1 MQELKKSDDAR
12 QTKLYQRFGN
22 VPVPEDLVDF
32 YQHLDPADLVDFV
45 QVESEYVNVIQ
56 GTRLQLGRVYRAAQ
70 QLFAHAGSRSDL
82 HETMTFERWVR
93 AHGQSKQT
101 ALRLITLA
109 DQVDL
114 IQAQALDTHDD
125 GQLMIENYLTLSQS
139 DQMAIADGKVDE
151 KVVGML
157 LHATPD
163 MRKSPI
169 WKGMLKEL
177 HESRQAI
184 EAQKKQLQTQT
195 DQIQQLTQ
203 RNSDLERSRSDFTDQ
218 LSAEKEENRH
228 LQLQLAEAQAQEPEP
243 VEVPPADYDELKER
257 RVELEAQLKDTEQTL
272 EEIKKELHE
281 AQSTSTGTYSQED
294 IDDLQEQLAELTQQ
308 NQELTKQVK
317 AQAAHEDSRQKAF
330 QTVSARS
337 TDMLSALPRTLDVM
351 ALAGNIEQLTDK
363 ELQQTDLPA
372 LANALEDKASQL
384 RKLMHESQRVVEGDF
399 SEIKGKGD
407 DGA

>member
-1 MQELKKSDDAR
+1 MQEIKKSNER

-22 VPVPEDLVDF
+22 VPVPGDLVDF
-32 YQHLDPADLVDFV
+32 YQQLAPEDLMEFV
-45 QVESEYVNVIQ
+45 QVESEYVNVLQ

-70 QLFAHAGSRSDL
+70 KLFAHAGSRSDL
-82 HETMTFERWVR
+82 HETMTFDKWVR
-93 AHGQSKQT
+93 AHGHSKQT
-101 ALRLITLA
+101 ALRLIALA
-109 DQVDL
+109 DQVDR

-125 GQLMIENYLTLSQS
+125 GQLMVENFLTLSQS
-139 DQMAIADGKVDE
+139 GQLAIADGKVDE

-163 MRKSPI
+163 MRQSPI
-169 WKGMLKEL
+169 WKGMLQEL

-184 EAQKKQLQTQT
+184 EAQKKQLQNQT

-203 RNSDLERSRSDFTDQ
+203 RNSDLERSRSDFTNQ
-218 LSAEKEENRH
+218 LSAAKDENRH
-228 LQLQLAEAQAQEPEP
+228 LQLQLAEAQTQEPEP

-272 EEIKKELHE
+272 EDVKKELHE
-281 AQSTSTGTYSQED
+281 AQSASTGSYSQED
-294 IDDLQEQLAELTQQ
+294 IDDLQEQLAELTKQ
-308 NQELTKQVK
+308 NQALTKQAK
-317 AQAAHEDSRQKAF
+317 AHEDSRQKAF

-337 TDMLSALPRTLDVM
+337 TDMLAALPRTLDVM
-351 ALAGNIEQLTDK
+351 ALAGDIEQLTDK

-399 SEIKGKGD
+399 SEVKGKED

>member
-1 MQELKKSDDAR
+1 ME
-12 QTKLYQRFGN
+12 
-22 VPVPEDLVDF
+22 
-32 YQHLDPADLVDFV
+32 FV
-45 QVESEYVNVIQ
+45 QVESEYVNVLQ
-56 GTRLQLGRVYRAAQ
+56 GTRLQLGRVYRAAKK
-70 QLFAHAGSRSDL
+70 LFAHAGSRSDL
-82 HETMTFERWVR
+82 HETMTFEKWVR

-125 GQLMIENYLTLSQS
+125 GQLMVENFLTLSQS
-139 DQMAIADGKVDE
+139 DQLAIADGKVDE

-157 LHATPD
+157 LNATPD
-163 MRKSPI
+163 MRQSPI

-184 EAQKKQLQTQT
+184 EDQKKQLQDQT
-195 DQIQQLTQ
+195 SQIQQLTQ

-218 LSAEKEENRH
+218 LSAAKDENRH
-228 LQLQLAEAQAQEPEP
+228 LQLQLAEAQTQEPEP

-272 EEIKKELHE
+272 EEVKKELHE
-281 AQSTSTGTYSQED
+281 AKSASTGSYSQED
-294 IDDLQEQLAELTQQ
+294 IDDLQEQLAELTKQ
-308 NQELTKQVK
+308 NQALTKQVK

-351 ALAGNIEQLTDK
+351 ALAGDIEQLTDK

-399 SEIKGKGD
+399 SEVKGKED

>member
-1 MQELKKSDDAR
+1 MQEIKKSDER
-12 QTKLYQRFGN
+12 QAKLYQRFGN
-22 VPVPEDLVDF
+22 VPVPGDLVDF

-56 GTRLQLGRVYRAAQ
+56 GTRLQLGRVYRAAKK
-70 QLFAHAGSRSDL
+70 LFAHAGSRSDL
-82 HETMTFERWVR
+82 HETMTFEKWVR

-101 ALRLITLA
+101 AMRLITLA

-125 GQLMIENYLTLSQS
+125 GQLMVENFLTLSQS
-139 DQMAIADGKVDE
+139 DQLAIADGKVDE

-163 MRKSPI
+163 MRQSPI
-169 WKGMLKEL
+169 WKGMLQEL

-184 EAQKKQLQTQT
+184 EAQKKQLQNQT

-203 RNSDLERSRSDFTDQ
+203 RNSDLERSRSDFTNQ
-218 LSAEKEENRH
+218 LSAAKDENRH
-228 LQLQLAEAQAQEPEP
+228 LQLQLAEAQTQEPES

-272 EEIKKELHE
+272 EDVKKELHE
-281 AQSTSTGTYSQED
+281 AQNASTGSYSQED
-294 IDDLQEQLAELTQQ
+294 IDDLQEQLAELTKQ
-308 NQELTKQVK
+308 NQALTKQVK
-317 AQAAHEDSRQKAF
+317 AHEDSRQKAF
-330 QTVSARS
+330 QKVSARS
-337 TDMLSALPRTLDVM
+337 TDMLAALPRTLDVM
-351 ALAGNIEQLTDK
+351 ALAGDIEQLTDK

-399 SEIKGKGD
+399 SEVKGKED

>member
-1 MQELKKSDDAR
+1 MQEIKKSNER

-22 VPVPEDLVDF
+22 VPVPGDLVDF
-32 YQHLDPADLVDFV
+32 YQKLAPEDLMEFV
-45 QVESEYVNVIQ
+45 QVESEYVNVLQ
-56 GTRLQLGRVYRAAQ
+56 GTRLQLGRVYRAAKK
-70 QLFAHAGSRSDL
+70 LFAHAGSRSDL
-82 HETMTFERWVR
+82 HETMTFEKWVR

-125 GQLMIENYLTLSQS
+125 GQLMVENFLTLSQS
-139 DQMAIADGKVDE
+139 DQMAIADGKVGE

-163 MRKSPI
+163 MRRSPI

-184 EAQKKQLQTQT
+184 EAQKKQLQNQT

-272 EEIKKELHE
+272 EE
-281 AQSTSTGTYSQED
+281 
-294 IDDLQEQLAELTQQ
+294 
-308 NQELTKQVK
+308 VK
-317 AQAAHEDSRQKAF
+317 AQASNEDSRQKAF

-351 ALAGNIEQLTDK
+351 ALAGDIEQLTDK

-372 LANALEDKASQL
+372 LANALEDKANQL